1 MNPFSTRSFT
11 QTKLVVFVFSA
22 VVFLTAGNSTHVP
35 QPVSQTR
42 FDTLLTEDQK
52 RLPQNALKGLS
63 VASGLT
69 VQLMA
74 TEPTLKNPTNIDI
87 DARGRIWVTEAHNY
101 RSAINGNPANPA
113 GDRILILEDR
123 DGDGRTEISKVF
135 YQGPEIN
142 APMGVCVLGN
152 RVLIAQSPYVWAF
165 YDDNGDDKA
174 DRKEVL
180 FQGIGGEQH
189 DHGMHTFTT
198 GPDGKLY
205 FNFGNEGK
213 TLKDKNGNVVRDQDG
228 DEIGPKKYRQGMVF
242 RCNLDG
248 SQVECLGHN
257 FRNNYEV
264 AVDSY
269 GTMWQ
274 SDNDDDGN
282 RGVRINY
289 VMEYGNYGY
298 TDEMTGMGWPANRT
312 NREDSIPLR
321 HWHQNDPG
329 VVPNLLQTGSGS
341 PTGLIVYEGAL
352 LPEPFRNQMIHC
364 EPGHNVVRS
373 YPVEKQGAGY
383 RATLVNI
390 LKGENDQWFRPAD
403 VCAAPDGSL
412 IVADWYDPGVGG
424 HGAGDQQK
432 GRLYRIAPA
441 NVPYRM
447 PALDFST
454 PAGALIALE
463 NPNKAVQFQA
473 REALQRFGKQAV
485 AGLEKRW
492 KSAENPRMRARAFWV
507 LAKRPGGDKYIDQ
520 AIRDKNPDIRIC
532 GLRAARQLQM
542 RTIAVVGRLVNDPD
556 PQVRRECALALRHN
570 PSPEAAKLWA
580 ALANQYDA
588 RDRWYLEALGIG
600 ADRQWDR
607 FFEAYEQLQPKPMQ
621 TPAGRDLIW
630 RARSEK
636 TLPLLARLATDAS
649 VDWKSRQRYFR
660 AFDFNTGPVKSKL
673 LLQMLADNTARDQA
687 LTILVLHHLDVD
699 DVTRSAVAKKA
710 LSEVLKSVYGT
721 GTYIELVRQYQQVSE
736 KPQLMRL
743 ILERSNEDIA
753 VEAVRLYLAYDGE
766 QELRGMIAGQ
776 DADKIDHLLSALGRV
791 GYTQSID
798 MIQTVLLSEAYSKP
812 LRLKAAD
819 RLGKSFGGE
828 DRVLELLQ
836 AKKVPTELIPT
847 LVEGLKGGM
856 RTIMHLKASAF
867 LPGAATTESEDGAF
881 DPRAVL
887 ALKGDG
893 RKGKGVFQT
902 NCAVCH
908 QVRNEGVNFGPK
920 LTEIGSKLPKEGLLE
935 AIMNPSA
942 GISFGYETWEL
953 KLKNGSTLMGLI
965 TGKTEAEI
973 DFKFPGGATQKIK
986 TKDVKS
992 LTKLPESLMPA
1003 LHEAM
1008 NKQDLANLI
1017 EYLSGLT
1024 KS

>member
-1 MNPFSTRSFT
+1 MNPVKNRSYT
-11 QTKLVVFVFSA
+11 QGKLVAFVFSA
-22 VVFLTAGNSTHVP
+22 VVFLTAGNPTNPPPAGRPTSAD
-35 QPVSQTR
+35 S
-42 FDTLLTEDQK
+42 LLTEDQ
-52 RLPQNALKGLS
+52 RRRAENALKGLT
-63 VASGLT
+63 VAPGLQ
-69 VQLMA
+69 VSLMA
-74 TEPTLKNPTNIDI
+74 AEPTLKNPTNIDV
-87 DARGRIWVTEAHNY
+87 DARGRIWVTEAYNY
-101 RSAINGNPANPA
+101 RHAINGNPANPA

-123 DGDGRTEISKVF
+123 DGDGRTETSTVF
-135 YQGPEIN
+135 YQGPELN

-165 YDDNGDDKA
+165 YDDNGDDRA
-174 DRKEVL
+174 DRKEIL

-213 TLKDKNGNVVRDQDG
+213 TLKDKNGQVVRDQDG
-228 DEIGPKKYRQGMVF
+228 DEIGPQKYRQGMVF

-289 VMEYGNYGY
+289 VMDYGNYGY
-298 TDEMTGMGWPANRT
+298 TDEMTGTGWPANRT

-321 HWHQNDPG
+321 HWHLNDPG
-329 VVPNLLQTGSGS
+329 VIPNLLQTGSGS
-341 PTGLIVYEGAL
+341 PTGMVVYEGSL

-364 EPGHNVVRS
+364 EPGHNVVRA
-373 YPVEKQGAGY
+373 YPVQKQGAGY
-383 RATLVNI
+383 GATIVNL
-390 LKGENDQWFRPAD
+390 LKGENDQWFRPSD
-403 VCAAPDGSL
+403 VCVAPDGSL

-432 GRLYRIAPA
+432 GRLYRIAPTGGA
-441 NVPYRM
+441 YRM
-447 PALDFST
+447 PSLDYAT
-454 PAGALIALE
+454 PAGAAMALQ

-473 REALQRFGKQAV
+473 RQALQRFGRQAIPV
-485 AGLEKRW
+485 LEKLWR
-492 KSAENPRMRARAFWV
+492 STENQRMRARAFWV
-507 LAKRPGGDKYIDQ
+507 LVKLPGGESYLDG
-520 AIRDKNPDIRIC
+520 AIRDKNPEIRIS
-532 GLRAARQLQM
+532 GLRAARQLNT
-542 RTIAVVGRLVNDPD
+542 RVIAVVERLVNDPD
-556 PQVRRECALALRHN
+556 PQVRRECALALRHH
-570 PSPEAAKLWA
+570 PAPEAAKLWA
-580 ALANQYDA
+580 TLARQYDA

-607 FFEAYEQLQPKPMQ
+607 FFEAYQQQQPHPEQ

-636 TLPLLARLATDAS
+636 TMPLLARLATDAS
-649 VDWKSRQRYFR
+649 VEWSARQRYFR
-660 AFDFNTGPVKSKL
+660 AFDFNTGPLKPKL
-673 LLQMLADNTARDQA
+673 LLQMLADNTANNPD
-687 LTILVLHHLDVD
+687 LNLLVLHHLDVEQ
-699 DVTRSAVAKKA
+699 VRQSAVAKNT
-710 LSEVLKSVYGT
+710 LSQMLKSVYGT
-721 GTYIELVRQYQQVSE
+721 GTYIQLVQQYQQVSE

-743 ILERSNEDIA
+743 IMERSDEDIA

-766 QELRGMIAGQ
+766 PELRGIIAGK
-776 DADKIDHLLSALGRV
+776 DADKIDRLVSALGRV

-798 MIQTVLLSEAYSKP
+798 MLQTVLLSDAYSKP

-819 RLGKSFGGE
+819 RIGKSFGGE
-828 DRVLELLQ
+828 DRVLELLRD
-836 AKKVPTELIPT
+836 KKVPTDLIPA

-856 RTIMHLKASAF
+856 RTIIHLKASAF
-867 LPGAATTESEDGAF
+867 LPGAAATESEAGAF
-881 DPRAVL
+881 DPRSVL
-887 ALKGDG
+887 ALKGDAVRG
-893 RKGKGVFQT
+893 QNVFKT

-908 QVRNEGVNFGPK
+908 QVKSEGINFGPK
-920 LTEIGSKLPKEGLLE
+920 LTEIGSKLAREGLLE
-935 AIMNPSA
+935 AIVNPSA
-942 GISFGYETWEL
+942 GISFGYETWEV
-953 KLKNGSTLMGLI
+953 KLKNGSTLTGLI
-965 TGKTEAEI
+965 TGKTETEI
-973 DFKFPGGATQKIK
+973 DFKFPGGNTQKIR

-992 LTKLPESLMPA
+992 LAKLPKSLMPA
-1003 LHEAM
+1003 LHQAM
-1008 NKQDLANLI
+1008 NQQDLANLI